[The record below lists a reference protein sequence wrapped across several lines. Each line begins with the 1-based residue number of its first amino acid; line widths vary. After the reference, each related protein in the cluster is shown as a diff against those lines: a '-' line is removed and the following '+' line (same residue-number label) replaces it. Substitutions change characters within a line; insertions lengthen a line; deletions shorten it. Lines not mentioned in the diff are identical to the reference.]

1 MIIKKSQKNHIDIW
15 TLAAVLILMVMS
27 VGIVYSA
34 SSYYAQQK
42 WGASELLLG
51 KHAIKII
58 VGFLL
63 IFVGMQVDYRK
74 LKKITKWVLIGS
86 VALLLIT
93 LATGGEVKGAARW
106 LQLGGFGLQPSEL
119 ARFAL
124 VFHLATLI
132 AEKRERVRDL
142 KTGYLPLLFWI
153 GIVALLVL
161 LQPSFSTGTMIVV
174 VSVVMLYLAGV
185 QWKHLGLTLV
195 SVLPVLALY
204 MVSAE
209 YRMRR
214 VTDFLS
220 RFGEGGGKMNH
231 QVLQGMIGFGN
242 GGIFG
247 LGPGGSKQRELYLP
261 ESYGDFVFA
270 VIGEEYGLVGT
281 LLIMTLFVV
290 ILLRGL
296 KIARMA
302 RDEFG
307 RFLALGITASIAL
320 YAIINAGVTLGL
332 LPTTGL
338 PMPFMSYGGSSLL
351 VSAIA
356 VGVLLN
362 ISAQTDLHPRMY
374 TAADGTV
381 PVEPVHTPAVGKVY

>member
-58 VGFLL
+58 AGFLL
-63 IFVGMQVDYRK
+63 IFIAMQVDYRK
-74 LKKITKWVLIGS
+74 LKHITKWVLIGS
-86 VALLLIT
+86 VLLLLVT

-106 LQLGGFGLQPSEL
+106 LQLGGFGLQPSEF

-142 KTGYLPLLFWI
+142 KTGYLPLLFWV
-153 GIVALLVL
+153 GLVAVLVL

-185 QWKHLGLTLV
+185 QWKHLALTLV
-195 SVLPVLALY
+195 PVLPVLVLY

-307 RFLALGITASIAL
+307 RFLALGITSSIAL
-320 YAIINAGVTLGL
+320 YAVINAGVTLGL

-374 TAADGTV
+374 TAADGTL
-381 PVEPVHTPAVGKVY
+381 PLEPKSIPAVGKVY

>member
-153 GIVALLVL
+153 GLVALLVL

-195 SVLPVLALY
+195 SVLPVLVLY

>member
-51 KHAIKII
+51 KHAMKVIL
-58 VGFLL
+58 GFLL
-63 IFVGMQVDYRK
+63 IFVAMQVDYRK
-74 LKKITKWVLIGS
+74 LKNITKWVLIGS
-86 VALLLIT
+86 VGLLLVT

-153 GIVALLVL
+153 GLVAVLVL

-174 VSVVMLYLAGV
+174 VSVVMLFLAGV

-195 SVLPVLALY
+195 SVLPVLVLY

-231 QVLQGMIGFGN
+231 QVQQGMIGFGN

-270 VIGEEYGLVGT
+270 VIGEEYGLIGT
-281 LLIMTLFVV
+281 LMVVTLFVV

-307 RFLALGITASIAL
+307 RFLALGITCSIAL
-320 YAIINAGVTLGL
+320 YAVINAGVTLGL

-381 PVEPVHTPAVGKVY
+381 PMEPKHTPAVGEVY

>member
-153 GIVALLVL
+153 GLVALLVL

>member
-51 KHAIKII
+51 KHAVKII

-63 IFVGMQVDYRK
+63 IFLVMQVDYRK
-74 LKKITKWVLIGS
+74 LKNITKWVLIGS
-86 VALLLIT
+86 VVLLLVT

-153 GIVALLVL
+153 GLVALLVL

-185 QWKHLGLTLV
+185 QWKHLGLTLLP
-195 SVLPVLALY
+195 VLPVLALY

-307 RFLALGITASIAL
+307 RFLALGITSSIAL
-320 YAIINAGVTLGL
+320 YAVINAGVTLGL

-381 PVEPVHTPAVGKVY
+381 PVEPKHTPAVGKVY

>member
-1 MIIKKSQKNHIDIW
+1 MIIKKSQRNHIDIW

-42 WGASELLLG
+42 WGASGLLLG
-51 KHAIKII
+51 KHAMK
-58 VGFLL
+58 VVFGFLL
-63 IFVGMQVDYRK
+63 LFVAMQVDYRK
-74 LKKITKWVLIGS
+74 LKNITKWVLIAS
-86 VALLLIT
+86 VTLLLVT
-93 LATGGEVKGAARW
+93 LATGGEVKGAIRG

-142 KTGYLPLLFWI
+142 KTGYAPLIFWI
-153 GIVALLVL
+153 GLVALLVL
-161 LQPSFSTGTMIVV
+161 LQPSFSTGTMIIA
-174 VSVVMLYLAGV
+174 VSVVLMFLAGV

-195 SVLPVLALY
+195 SVLPLLALY

-220 RFGEGGGKMNH
+220 HFGKKGGELNH
-231 QVLQGMIGFGN
+231 QVQQGMIGLGN

-270 VIGEEYGLVGT
+270 VIGEEYGLIGT
-281 LLIMTLFVV
+281 LLVMTLFVV

-307 RFLALGITASIAL
+307 RFLALGITSSIAL
-320 YAIINAGVTLGL
+320 YAVINAGVTLGL

-381 PVEPVHTPAVGKVY
+381 PMEPKHTPAVGEVY

>member
-51 KHAIKII
+51 KHAMKVIL
-58 VGFLL
+58 GFLL
-63 IFVGMQVDYRK
+63 IFVAMQVDYRK
-74 LKKITKWVLIGS
+74 LKHITKWVLIGS
-86 VALLLIT
+86 VGLLLVT

-142 KTGYLPLLFWI
+142 KTGYVPLLFWI
-153 GIVALLVL
+153 GLVAVLVL

-174 VSVVMLYLAGV
+174 VSVVMLFLAGV

-195 SVLPVLALY
+195 AVLPVLVLY

-231 QVLQGMIGFGN
+231 QVQQGMIGFGN

-270 VIGEEYGLVGT
+270 VIGEEYGLIGT

-307 RFLALGITASIAL
+307 RFLALGITSSIAL
-320 YAIINAGVTLGL
+320 YAAINAGVTLGL

-374 TAADGTV
+374 SAADGTV
-381 PVEPVHTPAVGKVY
+381 PLEPTHTPAVGEVY

>member
-51 KHAIKII
+51 KHAVKII

-63 IFVGMQVDYRK
+63 IFLVMQVDYRK

-86 VALLLIT
+86 VVLLLVT

-153 GIVALLVL
+153 GLVALLVL

-185 QWKHLGLTLV
+185 QWKHLGLTLLP
-195 SVLPVLALY
+195 VLPVLALY

-307 RFLALGITASIAL
+307 RFLALGITSSIAL
-320 YAIINAGVTLGL
+320 YAVINAGVTLGL

-381 PVEPVHTPAVGKVY
+381 PVEPKHTPAVGKVY

>member
-63 IFVGMQVDYRK
+63 IFVAMQVDYRK
-74 LKKITKWVLIGS
+74 LKHITKWVLIGS
-86 VALLLIT
+86 VVLLLVT

-142 KTGYLPLLFWI
+142 KAGYFPLLFWI
-153 GIVALLVL
+153 GLVALLVL

-195 SVLPVLALY
+195 PVLPVLALY

-307 RFLALGITASIAL
+307 RFLALGITSSIAL

-362 ISAQTDLHPRMY
+362 ISAQTDLHPRLY

-381 PVEPVHTPAVGKVY
+381 PVEPKHTPAVGKVY